1 MLTYADSTVPEE
13 EEATSSQSFAQASLM
28 ISEMAGA
35 ATGALEQVKCREYTG
50 SLRPQSKV
58 VA

>member
-28 ISEMAGA
+28 ISEKAGA
-35 ATGALEQVKCREYTG
+35 ATGSLEQVKC
-50 SLRPQSKV
+50 SLRPNTL